1 MSIPTQSGRFY
12 RRSDLNQLKDFRKTH
27 YKPGH
32 EHEANDQ
39 HGVRR
44 AEEFDIKLLA
54 ELTKIEGCSA
64 VRVCYGLAPETDYAI
79 DIKNGKQMMP
89 RILLIPIDKE
99 GNELSF
105 SINVTGEKDAGSNF
119 GGIADGIPCPP
130 KGGCQ

>member
-1 MSIPTQSGRFY
+1 MNTQTQSGRFY
-12 RRSDLNQLKDFRKTH
+12 KRSDLNQLKDLRKEN
-27 YKPGH
+27 YKPG

-39 HGVRR
+39 YGVRR

-54 ELTKIEGCSA
+54 QLTKIEGCSS

-105 SINVTGEKDAGSNF
+105 SVNVAGEKDAGGNF
-119 GGIADGIPCPP
+119 GGVAGGNPCPP
-130 KGGCQ
+130 RGGCE